1 MVDPALQAPSTEAT
15 DSDLATRSNGKQ
27 SKLYA
32 EGAQRRYQSKT
43 TDLIPKRP
51 WVVAV
56 LLLLL
61 GGSIAILNV
70 LAHYAPQWEP
80 WIGTEGIAAM
90 QLTGRATLSGWFT
103 SLLLVISGFASL
115 QIYAL
120 RQHRRDDYR
129 GSYRIWLWI
138 AVLLL
143 IASANCVVDLS
154 AIVTHLFQSATKTDL
169 SNTPLWWVMVQLT
182 ALMLLIARG
191 IYEIRESKG
200 TIAMVTLVWL
210 SYTAATLLKLP
221 ANERLFTQIDTVD
234 QPTLLG
240 NLVLIGTAA
249 TTAGVLMFARF
260 VYLQALGLITVKEK
274 SNRSKKV
281 KKSKVAQPKS
291 TSQKVETEALENEE
305 TESATVDTRNK
316 ASRRGSDSQNS
327 DQAAEPLSHS
337 RSAAGTG
344 TATAEGEDSQPILK
358 MNKKE
363 LKQQRKEQ
371 RSGRRAA

>member
-1 MVDPALQAPSTEAT
+1 MVDPTLQGPQTDAT
-15 DSDLATRSNGKQ
+15 DSTLDGLSRGKQ
-27 SKLYA
+27 STLYTD
-32 EGAQRRYQSKT
+32 GAQRRYQSKT

-51 WVVAV
+51 LVVATV
-56 LLLLL
+56 MLLLF
-61 GGSIAILNV
+61 GTIAVLNIL
-70 LAHYAPQWEP
+70 AYYSTRWEP
-80 WIGTEGIAAM
+80 WIGREGLAAL
-90 QLTGRATLSGWFT
+90 QLTGRSTLSGWFT

-138 AVLLL
+138 ALLLL

-154 AIVTHLFQSATKTDL
+154 AIVTHLLQSATKANL
-169 SNTPLWWVMVQLT
+169 STTPIWWVMVQLT

-191 IYEIRESKG
+191 IYEIRESRG
-200 TIAMVTLVWL
+200 TIAMVALVWI
-210 SYTAATLLKLP
+210 SYTAATVLKLP

-234 QPTLLG
+234 KPTLLG

-249 TTAGVLMFARF
+249 TAAGVLLFARF
-260 VYLQALGLITVKEK
+260 VYLQALGLITIKEK
-274 SNRSKKV
+274 SERSKKA
-281 KKSKVAQPKS
+281 KKSKAVKPKS
-291 TSQKVETEALENEE
+291 KRKKVDTDELENQETEA
-305 TESATVDTRNK
+305 TTADTRNK
-316 ASRRGSDSQNS
+316 ASWKGSDSLNS
-327 DQAAEPLSHS
+327 DQPPEPLSQS
-337 RSAAGTG
+337 RSSAG
-344 TATAEGEDSQPILK
+344 TATAEGDDSQPILK